1 MKVLRHMMSQGK
13 MKKATSLTRVKRLQR
28 GDIGRGTECQ
38 VGLVTDGLWCDP
50 FPLLGDEIWR
60 L

>member
-1 MKVLRHMMSQGK
+1 MSQGK

-28 GDIGRGTECQ
+28 GDVGRGTECQ
-38 VGLVTDGLWCDP
+38 VGLVTGGLWCDP